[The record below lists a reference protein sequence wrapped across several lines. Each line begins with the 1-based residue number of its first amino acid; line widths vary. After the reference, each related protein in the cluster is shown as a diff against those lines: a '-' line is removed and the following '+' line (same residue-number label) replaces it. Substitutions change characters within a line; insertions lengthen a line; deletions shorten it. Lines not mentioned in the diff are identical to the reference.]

1 VVPCCAPSLPP
12 SFRMSA
18 PAAAASSHKPDEP
31 APGAQPRNRVVL
43 VSIDG
48 WGLSSEKKGN
58 AIANAHTPNMTSLS
72 RDFLHTKL
80 DASGL
85 SVGLPAGVMGNSEVG
100 HLTMGAGR
108 VDFQDL
114 VRINQAIEQG
124 DFAKNDTLQL
134 AIRRAKAGNGRVHL
148 LGLVSDGAVHS
159 HIQHLFRF
167 LEALKAGGVPQAYVH
182 VFADGR
188 DTPPTTAVKYI
199 KDLQG
204 FMTQQLGGYGRI
216 ASVQGRYFA
225 MDRDKRWER
234 VQIAY
239 EALTAAKG
247 DKVEQVAE
255 DKLLELVQ
263 KRYDA
268 GEKDEFLRPIIVQ
281 QSGSVAPLDG
291 LIADADTLIFINF
304 RSDRMREITSIFA
317 KMTEEIPSAAD
328 ASLPFPQE
336 VTRRKNLMV
345 VGMTKYDEKVVLP
358 TLFPPQTMTNVLPE
372 WISRHNLSQFHTAE
386 TEKYAHVTFFFA
398 GGQEASFPLEER
410 ALIPSPSVATYD
422 LAPEMSQEAVG
433 ASVVQ
438 AIESGRFPFIMTNLA
453 APDMVGHTGHYDK
466 AVIACTKCD
475 EVIGTIWEACKK
487 NNYILVVTADH
498 GNAEEMY
505 ASDGE
510 SPKTSHT
517 TNLIPLIVAA
527 PDSASGLPLK
537 WKPEV
542 EATNNDEKKN
552 GGGLSDVAPTVL
564 ALMGLAVPKE
574 MTGKPLLTL
583 SN

>member
-1 VVPCCAPSLPP
+1 VLP
-12 SFRMSA
+12 
-18 PAAAASSHKPDEP
+18 
-31 APGAQPRNRVVL
+31 
-43 VSIDG
+43 G

-199 KDLQG
+199 KDLQD

-336 VTRRKNLMV
+336 VPRRKNLMV

-487 NNYILVVTADH
+487 NKSVWRSAHAESVFETPFETGSMIGTPELTACLLCVACLLYFVCRFVFLFQLHPRRDGRPRQRRGDVRRGRRESEDLSH
-498 GNAEEMY
+498 DEPDPFDRRGARVGLGAAAQMEARSGGHQQRREEEW
-505 ASDGE
+505 GR
-510 SPKTSHT
+510 T
-517 TNLIPLIVAA
+517 
-527 PDSASGLPLK
+527 
-537 WKPEV
+537 
-542 EATNNDEKKN
+542 
-552 GGGLSDVAPTVL
+552 
-564 ALMGLAVPKE
+564 
-574 MTGKPLLTL
+574 
-583 SN
+583 

>member
-1 VVPCCAPSLPP
+1 
-12 SFRMSA
+12 MSA
-18 PAAAASSHKPDEP
+18 PAHSHAAADTPAAGAKPV
-31 APGAQPRNRVVL
+31 NKVVL

-48 WGLSSEKKGN
+48 WGLTSQVKGN
-58 AIANAHTPNMTSLS
+58 AIANANTPNMTALS
-72 RDFLHTKL
+72 SAPFLHTKL

-108 VDFQDL
+108 VDYQDL
-114 VRINQAIEQG
+114 VRINQSIEKG
-124 DFAKNDTLQL
+124 DFAKNATLQL
-134 AIRRAKAGNGRVHL
+134 VIRRAKEGNGRVHL
-148 LGLVSDGAVHS
+148 FGLLSDGAVHS
-159 HIQHLFRF
+159 HIQHMFRF

-199 KDLQG
+199 
-204 FMTQQLGGYGRI
+204 TQLREFIAELGYGRI
-216 ASVQGRYFA
+216 ASVTGRYYA

-234 VQIAY
+234 IQIAY
-239 EALTAAKG
+239 EALVSAKG
-247 DKVEQVAE
+247 DKVEQVSE

-291 LIADADTLIFINF
+291 LIADGDSLIFTNF
-304 RSDRMREITSIFA
+304 RSDRMREITSVFA
-317 KMTEEIPSAAD
+317 HMTEEIPSAAD
-328 ASLPFPQE
+328 ATLPFPEGAQVE
-336 VTRRKNLMV
+336 RRKNLLV
-345 VGMTKYDEKVVLP
+345 AGMTKYDEKVVLP
-358 TLFPPQTMTNVLPE
+358 TLFPPQTMTNVLAE
-372 WISRHNLSQFHTAE
+372 WIAKHGIRQFHTAE

-398 GGQEASFPLEER
+398 GGQEAAFPLEDR
-410 ALIPSPSVATYD
+410 ALVPSPSVATYD
-422 LAPEMSQEAVG
+422 LAPEMSQEGVG

-438 AIESGRFPFIMTNLA
+438 AVAKGDYPFIMCNLA

-475 EVIGTIWEACKK
+475 QVIGTIWEACKK
-487 NNYILVVTADH
+487 HGYILVVTADH

-505 ASDGE
+505 AEDGV

-517 TNLIPLIVAA
+517 TNLIPLIVAT
-527 PDSASGLPLK
+527 PEQGVQGRPQWL
-537 WKPEV
+537 PEV
-542 EATNNDEKKN
+542 AATNADEKKN

-564 ALMGLAVPKE
+564 ELMGLAVPKE
-574 MTGKPLLTL
+574 MTGKPLLKL
-583 SN
+583 NL

>member
-1 VVPCCAPSLPP
+1 
-12 SFRMSA
+12 
-18 PAAAASSHKPDEP
+18 
-31 APGAQPRNRVVL
+31 
-43 VSIDG
+43 
-48 WGLSSEKKGN
+48 LSSEKKGN

-199 KDLQG
+199 KDLQD

-239 EALTAAKG
+239 EALIAAKG

-281 QSGSVAPLDG
+281 QTGSVAPLDG

-336 VTRRKNLMV
+336 VARRKNLMV

-433 ASVVQ
+433 ASVLQ

-487 NNYILVVTADH
+487 NKSVWMNNRTAHARTARTQDSSKQSFAHLCVACLLCVGLSFRCCCSSYILVVTADH